1 VKILMVLALALGMF
15 ACGGDD
21 DDDDVIS
28 ADADPS
34 SIEFSRIVADWQTLQ
49 PLEGLKLCNAD
60 TQECGTA
67 ASTGRVTVRVPKN
80 ATVRISYELA
90 GYLPKAQTVMTD
102 ESDIDGAWFMQTND
116 WFDAQFALL
125 SLTPDDSAGHVFVQ
139 ALEEQEGVSFEITP
153 AAGSGPYYTADKDIG
168 PALTATTLDGL
179 GTAGFVN
186 VPPGTYSITASHA
199 TATCVPGDRS
209 PLGTVPS
216 SAEAVVVAGVAT
228 TVFFV
233 CQ

>member
-1 VKILMVLALALGMF
+1 VKILLVSTLVLGMF

-21 DDDDVIS
+21 DDDDVVS

-34 SIEFSRIVADWQTLQ
+34 SIEFSRIFADWETLQ

-67 ASTGRVTVRVPKN
+67 ASTGRATLRVPKN
-80 ATVRISYELA
+80 SKVRVTYELA
-90 GYLPKAQTVMTD
+90 GYLSKAQSVLTD
-102 ESDIDGAWFMQTND
+102 ESDIDGAWFMQTDD
-116 WFDAQFALL
+116 WFDAQLALV
-125 SLTPDDSAGHVFVQ
+125 SLTRDNGAGHVFAQ
-139 ALEEQEGVSFEITP
+139 ALEEQAGVSFEITP
-153 AAGSGPYYTADKDIG
+153 AAGDGPYFAGGKNID
-168 PALTATTLDGL
+168 PVLTATTVEGL

-186 VPPGTYSITASHA
+186 VPPGTYSVTASHP
-199 TATCVPGDRS
+199 TATCVPADRS
-209 PLGTVPS
+209 PLGTVQG

-228 TVFFV
+228 TVFFL